1 MSVSPALTGTALA
14 AVAALVLPSP
24 GAAAPDPGRQGEFAT
39 AAKEFGV
46 PESVLLG
53 VSFLESRWDTNA
65 GAPSRGAGYGPMHL
79 TDATA
84 LNVDDHHGSDAEDPR
99 GDLSRPLK
107 AVNTTPNGPIPA
119 ELRTIEAAERL
130 TGVTRA
136 VLRTDARQNIRGGA
150 ALLASHQR
158 ALGRSGA
165 DPADW
170 YGAVAKYSGATDTAT
185 ARRFAD
191 DVFEVIREGVARTTD
206 DGHAVRLAAL
216 TDVKP
221 DTGVVDRMGL
231 KPSAPNE
238 AECPRDLGCEWLPA
252 AYEHHT
258 PSDPAKYGNHDKA
271 NRPADMPIKYI
282 IIHDTEGYWDT
293 TLRLIKDPK
302 WVSWQYSLRS
312 SDGHIAQHV
321 KAKDV
326 AWHAGNWYVNT
337 HSIGLEHEGFAAKG
351 TWYTEA
357 MYRTS
362 ARLVRY
368 LALKH
373 GVPLDR
379 AHILGHDNVP
389 GVAPAKVR
397 GMHWDPGP
405 YWDWAHY
412 FDLLKTP
419 FTSRGGKHSGIVTI
433 KPDYATNH
441 PPMYGCDD
449 KKPADPCPTRGTNT
463 VFLHTEPRAD
473 APLVKD
479 IGLRPDGSDS
489 TRQVSDIGGRVDT
502 GQQFAVAGRSGDW
515 TAVWYLGQKA
525 WFHNPSSAPA
535 SVSGTGF
542 VVTPRPGLASVPVFG
557 IAYPE
562 ADAYEGTGVPAQT
575 VEPLQYTMSAG
586 QRYVLGDAFVPSE
599 YYFAKE
605 WAGPR
610 VVVRGDERYFQVYFG
625 HRVAFVKAADVIVLP
640 GSLGAP
646 R

>member
-1 MSVSPALTGTALA
+1 MSVSPALRVSTAV
-14 AVAALVLPSP
+14 AVAAALVLPSP
-24 GAAAPDPGRQGEFAT
+24 TASALDGSRQADFT
-39 AAKEFGV
+39 SAAKEFGV
-46 PESVLLG
+46 PENVLLG
-53 VSFLESRWDTNA
+53 VSFLESRWDVNA

-79 TDATA
+79 TDAAA
-84 LNVDDHHGSDAEDPR
+84 LDVDEHDHHGSEAEDPR
-99 GDLSRPLK
+99 GDLSRPL
-107 AVNTTPNGPIPA
+107 APVDSAPQQGVPA

-130 TGVTRA
+130 TGVDRA
-136 VLRTDARQNIRGGA
+136 VLRSNARQNIRGGA

-158 ALGRSGA
+158 ELGS
-165 DPADW
+165 W
-170 YGAVAKYSGATDTAT
+170 YGAVAKYSGAKDTAT
-185 ARRFAD
+185 AKRFAD
-191 DVFEVIREGVARTTD
+191 DVFEVIRTGEARTTD
-206 DGHAVRLAAL
+206 DGQAVRLVGQDL
-216 TDVKP
+216 KP
-221 DTGVVDRMGL
+221 DTGIVDRMGL
-231 KPSAPNE
+231 RPSAPNE
-238 AECPRDLGCEWLPA
+238 AECPRELGCEWLPA

-258 PSDPAKYGNHDKA
+258 PSNPEKYGNHDKA
-271 NRPADMPIKYI
+271 NRPVDMPIKYI

-302 WVSWQYSLRS
+302 WASWQYSLRS
-312 SDGHIAQHV
+312 SDGHIAQHI

-326 AWHAGNWYVNT
+326 AWQAGNWYVNT

-368 LALKH
+368 LAQKH

-389 GVAPAKVR
+389 GVSPAKVR

-412 FDLLKTP
+412 FDLLKAP
-419 FTSRGGKHSGIVTI
+419 FTPRGGDRSGIVTI

-449 KKPADPCPTRGTNT
+449 KKPAEPCPTRGTST

-479 IGLRPDGSDS
+479 IGLRPDGGNS
-489 TRQVSDIGGRVDT
+489 TRQVSDIGARVDT
-502 GQQFAVAGRSGDW
+502 GQRFAVAGRSGDW
-515 TAVWYLGQKA
+515 TAIWYLGQKA
-525 WFHNPSSAPA
+525 WFHNPSGTPTAVP
-535 SVSGTGF
+535 GTGF

-562 ADAYEGTGVPAQT
+562 ASAYEGTGVPVQT
-575 VEPLQYTMSAG
+575 VEPLQYTMLPG
-586 QRYVLGDAFVPSE
+586 QRYVAADLAVPSE

-605 WAGPR
+605 WNGPR
-610 VVVRGDERYFQVYFG
+610 IVVRGHERYYQVFLG
-625 HRVAFVKAADVIVLP
+625 HRIAYVKAADVHVLP
-640 GSLGAP
+640 GPIGAP